1 MGMNSFIYIF
11 SLGSVIIAQVTGNWL
26 IKIPINRLGITNQ
39 IKNFFSILHGKLA
52 FFFKI

>member
-1 MGMNSFIYIF
+1 MGMNYFIYIF

-39 IKNFFSILHGKLA
+39 IKNFFL
-52 FFFKI
+52 FCMEN